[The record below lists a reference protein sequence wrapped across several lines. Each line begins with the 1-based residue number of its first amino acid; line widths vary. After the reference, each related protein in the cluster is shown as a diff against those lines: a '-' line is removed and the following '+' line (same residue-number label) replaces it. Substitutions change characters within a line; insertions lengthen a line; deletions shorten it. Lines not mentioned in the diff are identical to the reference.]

1 MYYSVFNI
9 IFPSLQVKNDLFLP
23 YSPAN
28 GDDDV
33 FDLKILFGEI
43 IYIPEK
49 WD

>member
-9 IFPSLQVKNDLFLP
+9 IFPSLQVKNDLFVP
-23 YSPAN
+23 YSPALSLQ
-28 GDDDV
+28 V
-33 FDLKILFGEI
+33 RILFGEK